1 MITIVAPEID
11 APFSKLLTLIVPT
24 FDRSRFLAR
33 LLLFAAEVRFPYR
46 ILVADSSGIEER
58 HRNEAWIATYR
69 SDVDVGYLHCDCGLM
84 EKMLRAVEFVSTSYC
99 CFWADDD
106 FQLPEGL
113 LSCLKF
119 LEQNANHGSCMGQ
132 VLHVSRNNSGIN
144 RVLQTYPSR
153 EESVA
158 EDRLIR
164 WSENF
169 YPNFYAVYRKKVLYY
184 MLKVTVDAS
193 CYERCRIIP
202 EILMGQIGLV
212 LAKQK
217 MINVIIHVY
226 QLHECND
233 SLTIRGVHDHGA
245 FPEDYKRYRETA
257 SKALS
262 EIEGVSLLEAGCLI
276 DRSFRN
282 VYFWTGGRWKYF
294 KKIIGNLR
302 SPWKK
307 LRLRLDRRRLVP
319 RFTRIEKEQISVDDP
334 RLKLGS
340 LPIAMRLLDKHPD
353 GVD

>member
-1 MITIVAPEID
+1 MITSVAPEID

-24 FDRSRFLAR
+24 FNRSRFLAR
-33 LLLFAAEVRFPYR
+33 LLFFAAEVRFPFR

-58 HRNEAWIATYR
+58 HRNEAWIATYQ

-84 EKMLRAVEFVSTSYC
+84 EKMLRAVENVSTSYC

-119 LEQNANHGSCMGQ
+119 LERNPNHGSCMGQ
-132 VLHVSRNNSGIN
+132 VLLVSWNNSGIN
-144 RVLQTYPSR
+144 RILQTYPSR

-158 EDRLIR
+158 EERLIR

-169 YPNFYAVYRKKVLYY
+169 YPNFYAVYRKEILYF
-184 MLKVTVDAS
+184 MLKVTTDAS
-193 CYERCRIIP
+193 CYEQCRIIP
-202 EILMGQIGLV
+202 EILMGQMGLV

-217 MINVIIHVY
+217 MINVISHVY
-226 QLHECND
+226 QLHDCND
-233 SLTIRGVHDHGA
+233 SLTIRGVHDHNA
-245 FPEDYKRYRETA
+245 FQKDYKRYREAA
-257 SKALS
+257 SKVLS
-262 EIEGVSLLEAGCLI
+262 EIEGISLLEADYLI
-276 DRSFRN
+276 NRSFRN

-302 SPWKK
+302 AFLKK
-307 LRLRLDRRRLVP
+307 IRLRLDRRRLVP
-319 RFTRIEKEQISVDDP
+319 RFTRIEKEQISVDDS

-353 GVD
+353 GVN